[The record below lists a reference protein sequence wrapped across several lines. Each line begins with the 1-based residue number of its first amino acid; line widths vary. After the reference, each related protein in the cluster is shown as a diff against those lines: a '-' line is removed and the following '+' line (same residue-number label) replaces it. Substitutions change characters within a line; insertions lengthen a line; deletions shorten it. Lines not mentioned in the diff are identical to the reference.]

1 MIDTFASNEQNS
13 FMIKQA
19 VNFLKNNPVEIFI
32 NKTVKELISGKYFIQ
47 FYSKFIQS
55 SSGIFYF

>member
-1 MIDTFASNEQNS
+1 MIDSFASNEQNS

-32 NKTVKELISGKYFIQ
+32 KKCLIFTRNFIWNLSGHACF
-47 FYSKFIQS
+47 SR
-55 SSGIFYF
+55 G

>member
-1 MIDTFASNEQNS
+1 MIDSFASNEQNS

-32 NKTVKELISGKYFIQ
+32 KKTVKELISGKFFIQ
-47 FYSKFIQS
+47 FYSKFIQTS
-55 SSGIFYF
+55 EIFYL